1 MTKATARI
9 EFAPIIEKAGFVLRF
24 THQSQPGPPY
34 CVPHLLMEVYFHAE
48 RNEGFKVYYSVDA
61 FVDAS
66 WHAPTEY
73 ITVVDKRR
81 DGQRGAV
88 EQGSPHGTAL
98 VADAKRRAIGMSS
111 VRAQMRT
118 CTDGMEIG
126 YQDLKR
132 RIRNK
137 DWRTS

>member
-48 RNEGFKVYYSVDA
+48 RNEGFKVYYNVDA

-73 ITVVDKRR
+73 LTVVDRR
-81 DGQRGAV
+81 KPGERGDRS
-88 EQGSPHGTAL
+88 GLGL
-98 VADAKRRAIGMSS
+98 NADAKRRAVGMSEVRAEMRTS
-111 VRAQMRT
+111 VR
-118 CTDGMEIG
+118 GMEIG
-126 YQDLKR
+126 YLDLKR
-132 RIRNK
+132 RIKNK